1 MHPSSLKNCIATL
14 IQLRNAYES
23 QLDASV
29 LEELDD
35 VIADLEAIRDN
46 DKSKKRLGPLS
57 DRALQLIDYIVRL
70 VTNITDL
77 MK

>member
-14 IQLRNAYES
+14 VQLRNAYES

-35 VIADLEAIRDN
+35 VIADLEVIRDN
-46 DKSKKRLGPLS
+46 DQSKKQLGPLS
-57 DRALQLIDYIVRL
+57 DRTLQLIDYIVRL